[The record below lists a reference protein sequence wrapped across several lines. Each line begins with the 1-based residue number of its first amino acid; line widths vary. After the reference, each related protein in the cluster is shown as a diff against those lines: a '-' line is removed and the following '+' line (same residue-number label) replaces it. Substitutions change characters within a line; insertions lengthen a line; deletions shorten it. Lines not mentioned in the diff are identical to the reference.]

1 MGSVDERKFAAR
13 GDAER
18 IVVEFAAL
26 FGREAVGVGGGC
38 SHGSRGLENV
48 ASAVTPMIWAVM

>member
-38 SHGSRGLENV
+38 SHGRGV
-48 ASAVTPMIWAVM
+48 